1 MVPGAPGGLLTAVRH
16 AAVLGHPVAHSLSPV
31 LHRAAY
37 QALGLVGWEYGM
49 VDVDEPD
56 LGAVVAGLDESWVG
70 LSLTMPL
77 KEAALDVASV
87 VSPLAGRVGAANT
100 LVRRGT
106 TWFADNTDV
115 HGIRASITPHL
126 RGSLRSGPAPVV
138 VGGGATARSALV
150 ALAEMGAT
158 EVVLMTRDGAR
169 ATTVA
174 LATSVGVKVRGVAM
188 GRWPAD
194 LPVVISTVPH
204 VALAAHGAALP
215 RGVSV
220 VLDAVYGTGPSPL
233 LVHAERVG
241 AAAVPGTEML
251 LHQAGAQVRLMT
263 GRAAPLERMRAALA
277 AELDRRTPRAV
288 DNPGREAGQ
297 R

>member
-1 MVPGAPGGLLTAVRH
+1 MTAVRH

-37 QALGLVGWEYGM
+37 QALGLVGWEYTM
-49 VDVDEPD
+49 VDVEEPG

-77 KEAALDVASV
+77 KEVALEVAAV
-87 VSPLAGRVGAANT
+87 VSPLARRVGAANT

-106 TWFADNTDV
+106 TWVADNTDV
-115 HGIRASITPHL
+115 YGVRASITPHVE
-126 RGSLRSGPAPVV
+126 GSLRAGPAPVV

-158 EVVLMTRDGAR
+158 EVVLMTRAGAR
-169 ATTVA
+169 ASTVA
-174 LATSVGVKVRGVAM
+174 LAASLGVEVRGVAM

-204 VALAAHGAALP
+204 VALAAYGAALP

-241 AAAVPGTEML
+241 AAAIPGTEML
-251 LHQAGAQVRLMT
+251 LHQAGEQVRLMT
-263 GRAAPLERMRAALA
+263 GRAAPLEPMRAALE

-288 DNPGREAGQ
+288 DNLGPEAGH